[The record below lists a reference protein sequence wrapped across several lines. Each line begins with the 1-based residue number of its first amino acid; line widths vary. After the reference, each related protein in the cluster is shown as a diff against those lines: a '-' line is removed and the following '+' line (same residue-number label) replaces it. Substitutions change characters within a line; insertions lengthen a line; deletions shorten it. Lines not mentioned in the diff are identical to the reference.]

1 MFGARVLNRHAAL
14 MNRMA
19 DTLGVDLEEALRR
32 GKLSSE
38 HWRDALVSCAGCDD
52 PEGCVHWLGAHQAPE
67 DRSAAMPPPEVPDF
81 CNNRLMMERLSA
93 ELKKLGPIGAP
104 RAPAPAEE

>member
-1 MFGARVLNRHAAL
+1 MFGARTINRHAAL

-38 HWRDALVSCAGCDD
+38 HWRDALVSCASCDD
-52 PEGCVHWLGAHQAPE
+52 PEGCVHWLGAHHAPE
-67 DRSAAMPPPEVPDF
+67 DRRAAVVASEAPEF
-81 CNNRLMMERLSA
+81 CNNRLMMNRLSVA
-93 ELKKLGPIGAP
+93 LAALGPIGAP
-104 RAPAPAEE
+104 RAPTRSEE